1 MIKIGEFAKLGGV
14 SIKTLRHYDCLA
26 LLKPARV
33 DHYSGYRYY
42 ELSQL
47 QRLNEIMLF
56 KLMGFSL
63 ESVSHL
69 LVQSSPEE
77 LAEMLGEQEARL
89 CDQQQEV
96 HERLAWLRSNRLQL
110 ESGGPTLNTQ
120 VVLKPQPAL
129 ALITLKEMI
138 IMEDRLHRQQTIA
151 RLLRQL
157 DDMLPDGRQWREEP
171 FWVMLECEQSE
182 ADSDLQRIEVGI
194 PGKLPAPTAPLI
206 DRLIP
211 PRDNVLSL
219 LYDPAGMQA
228 EEARL
233 AMFEW
238 IQRCAYHFDGPFIEL
253 HYQDRE
259 QSMIELQRSVF
270 ASLPPQIKPIQRSK
284 KTMST
289 ATIVTKPAQLYIGK
303 TRSFTMSTTDLIAR
317 FWEEFFTDWQSIQ
330 DMLIAPGTAGFHSLG
345 LCYPM
350 GEGESF
356 DYMVAFPLKDNKLS
370 SVPAGFEVTMLPEQ
384 QYVAVPAPGPKESIH
399 KAYTYIFETWLP
411 QQTEWEHDREKPD
424 FELYPPEFNDFKED
438 SLLYIYVP
446 IRKKE

>member
-14 SIKTLRHYDCLA
+14 SIKTLRHYDRLA

-42 ELSQL
+42 ELNQL

-69 LVQSSPEE
+69 LAQNSPEE

-89 CDQQQEV
+89 RDQQQEV
-96 HERLAWLRSNRLQL
+96 QERLAWLRSNRLQWQ
-110 ESGGPTLNTQ
+110 SSTSTVNSQ
-120 VVLKPQPAL
+120 IVLKQQPSL
-129 ALITLKEMI
+129 SLITLKEMI

-157 DDMLPDGRQWREEP
+157 DDVLPDGRQWREEP
-171 FWVMLECEQSE
+171 FWVMLECEHSE
-182 ADSDLQRIEVGI
+182 ADSDLQCIEVGI
-194 PGKLPAPTAPLI
+194 PGKFPSPAAPLI
-206 DRLIP
+206 SRLIP

-259 QSMIELQRSVF
+259 QSMIELQRSVL
-270 ASLPPQIKPIQRSK
+270 ASLPPQIKPIPRSN

-289 ATIVTKPAQLYIGK
+289 ASIVAKPAQLYIGK

-330 DMLIAPGTAGFHSLG
+330 DMLIAPGTEGFHSLG

-356 DYMVAFPLKDNKLS
+356 DYMVAFPLKDNKLGN
-370 SVPAGFEVTMLPEQ
+370 VPAGFEVTMLPEQ
-384 QYVAVPAPGPKESIH
+384 QYVAVPAPGPKESISN
-399 KAYTYIFETWLP
+399 AYTYIFETWLP

-424 FELYPPEFNDFKED
+424 FELYPPEFNDFKDD
-438 SLLYIYVP
+438 SLLYVYVP